1 MSEKK
6 ERQIVIPTQED
17 VTGEKK
23 RLEHKRRY
31 RRVIFN
37 TIYALVVVAAAAS
50 LIATL
55 ILPVLQVSGT
65 SMEPTLKDDDIIILL
80 KTGDFKTGD
89 LCGFYWQNKM
99 LLKRVIAG
107 TKDIVEIDKDGNVKV
122 NGKNIKEPYVDEKS
136 LGECDIE
143 FPFQVPEGKYFVMG
157 DHRSVSIDSRSSMID
172 CIDKSQI
179 VGKVLIRVW
188 PFNRISTI
196 H

>member
-1 MSEKK
+1 MRKK

-157 DHRSVSIDSRSSMID
+157 DHRSVSIDSRSSMIG

-179 VGKVLIRVW
+179 VGKVLISVW

>member
-1 MSEKK
+1 MSKKK

-157 DHRSVSIDSRSSMID
+157 DHRSVSIDSRSSMIG

>member
-136 LGECDIE
+136 LGECDME

-157 DHRSVSIDSRSSMID
+157 DHRSVSIDSRSSMIG

>member
-80 KTGDFKTGD
+80 KTGD

-157 DHRSVSIDSRSSMID
+157 DHRSVSIDSRSSMIG

>member
-31 RRVIFN
+31 RRVVFN

-107 TKDIVEIDKDGNVKV
+107 PKDIVEIDKDGNVKV

-157 DHRSVSIDSRSSMID
+157 DHRSVSIDSRSSMIG

>member
-1 MSEKK
+1 MRKK

-37 TIYALVVVAAAAS
+37 TIYALVVVAVAAS

-157 DHRSVSIDSRSSMID
+157 DHRSVSIDSRSSMIG

>member
-89 LCGFYWQNKM
+89 LGGFYWQNKM

-107 TKDIVEIDKDGNVKV
+107 PKDIVEIDKDGNVKV

-157 DHRSVSIDSRSSMID
+157 DHRSVSIDSRSSMIG

>member
-99 LLKRVIAG
+99 LLKRVIARP
-107 TKDIVEIDKDGNVKV
+107 KDIVEIDKDGNVKV

-157 DHRSVSIDSRSSMID
+157 DHRSVSIDSRSSMIG

>member
-1 MSEKK
+1 MRKK

-172 CIDKSQI
+172 CLDKSQT
-179 VGKVLIRVW
+179 VGKGLIRVW

>member
-37 TIYALVVVAAAAS
+37 TIYALVVVAVAAS

-80 KTGDFKTGD
+80 KAGDFKTGD

-99 LLKRVIAG
+99 LLKRVIARP
-107 TKDIVEIDKDGNVKV
+107 KDIVEIDKDGNVKV

-157 DHRSVSIDSRSSMID
+157 DHRSVSIDSRSSMIG

>member
-37 TIYALVVVAAAAS
+37 IIYALVVVAAAAS

-99 LLKRVIAG
+99 LLKRVIARP
-107 TKDIVEIDKDGNVKV
+107 KDIVEIDKDGNVKV

-157 DHRSVSIDSRSSMID
+157 DHRSVSIDSRSSMIG

>member
-99 LLKRVIAG
+99 LLKRVIARP
-107 TKDIVEIDKDGNVKV
+107 KDIVEIDKDGNVKV

>member
-107 TKDIVEIDKDGNVKV
+107 PKDIVEIDKDGNVKV

-157 DHRSVSIDSRSSMID
+157 DHRSVSIDSRSSMIG

>member
-80 KTGDFKTGD
+80 KTGD

-107 TKDIVEIDKDGNVKV
+107 PKDIVEIDKDGNVKV

-157 DHRSVSIDSRSSMID
+157 DHRSVSIDSRSSMIG

>member
-89 LCGFYWQNKM
+89 LCGFCWQNKM
-99 LLKRVIAG
+99 LLKRVIARP
-107 TKDIVEIDKDGNVKV
+107 KDIVEIDKDGNVKV

-157 DHRSVSIDSRSSMID
+157 DHRSVSIDSRSSMIG

>member
-6 ERQIVIPTQED
+6 ERQIVIPTQEE

-31 RRVIFN
+31 RRVVFN

-99 LLKRVIAG
+99 LLKRVIARP
-107 TKDIVEIDKDGNVKV
+107 KDIVEIDKDGNVKV

-157 DHRSVSIDSRSSMID
+157 DHRSVSIDSRSSMIG

>member
-31 RRVIFN
+31 RRVAFN

-107 TKDIVEIDKDGNVKV
+107 PKDIVEIDKDGNVKV

-157 DHRSVSIDSRSSMID
+157 DHRSVSIDSRSSMIG

>member
-6 ERQIVIPTQED
+6 ERQIVIPTQEE

-31 RRVIFN
+31 RRVVFN

-107 TKDIVEIDKDGNVKV
+107 PKDIVEIDKDGNVKV

-157 DHRSVSIDSRSSMID
+157 DHRSVSIDSRSSMIG

>member
-157 DHRSVSIDSRSSMID
+157 DHRSVSIDSRSSMIG

-179 VGKVLIRVW
+179 VGKVLISVW

>member
-1 MSEKK
+1 M
-6 ERQIVIPTQED
+6 
-17 VTGEKK
+17 
-23 RLEHKRRY
+23 
-31 RRVIFN
+31 
-37 TIYALVVVAAAAS
+37 VVAAAAS

-107 TKDIVEIDKDGNVKV
+107 PKDIVEIDKDGNVKV

-157 DHRSVSIDSRSSMID
+157 DHRSVSIDSRSSMIG

>member
-37 TIYALVVVAAAAS
+37 TIYALVVVAVAAS

-99 LLKRVIAG
+99 LLKRVIARP
-107 TKDIVEIDKDGNVKV
+107 KDIVEIDKDGNVKV

-157 DHRSVSIDSRSSMID
+157 DHRSVSIDSRSSMIG

>member
-80 KTGDFKTGD
+80 KTGD

-99 LLKRVIAG
+99 LLKRVIARP
-107 TKDIVEIDKDGNVKV
+107 KDIVEIDKDGNVKV

-157 DHRSVSIDSRSSMID
+157 DHRSVSIDSRSSMIG

-179 VGKVLIRVW
+179 VGKVLISVW

>member
-6 ERQIVIPTQED
+6 ERQIVIPTQEE

-107 TKDIVEIDKDGNVKV
+107 PKDIVEIDKDGNVKV

-157 DHRSVSIDSRSSMID
+157 DHRSVSIDSRSSMIG

>member
-6 ERQIVIPTQED
+6 ERQIVIPTQEE

-31 RRVIFN
+31 RRVVFN

-157 DHRSVSIDSRSSMID
+157 DHRSVSIDSRSSMIG

>member
-157 DHRSVSIDSRSSMID
+157 DHRSVSIRIAE
-172 CIDKSQI
+172 SQ
-179 VGKVLIRVW
+179 
-188 PFNRISTI
+188 
-196 H
+196 

>member
-1 MSEKK
+1 MRKK

-107 TKDIVEIDKDGNVKV
+107 PKDIVEIDKDGNVKV

-157 DHRSVSIDSRSSMID
+157 DHRSVSIDSRSSMIG

>member
-107 TKDIVEIDKDGNVKV
+107 PKDIVEIDKYGNVKV

-157 DHRSVSIDSRSSMID
+157 DHRSVSIDSRSSMIG

>member
-157 DHRSVSIDSRSSMID
+157 DHRSVSIDSRSSMIG

>member
-1 MSEKK
+1 MRKK

-99 LLKRVIAG
+99 LLKRVIARP
-107 TKDIVEIDKDGNVKV
+107 KDIVEIDKDGNVKV

-157 DHRSVSIDSRSSMID
+157 DHRSVSIDSRSSMIG

>member
-1 MSEKK
+1 MRKK

-99 LLKRVIAG
+99 LLKRVIARP
-107 TKDIVEIDKDGNVKV
+107 KDIVEIDKDGNVKV

>member
-37 TIYALVVVAAAAS
+37 TIYALVVVAVAAS

-157 DHRSVSIDSRSSMID
+157 DHRSVSIDSRSSMIG

>member
-1 MSEKK
+1 MRKK
-6 ERQIVIPTQED
+6 ERQIVIPTQEE

-157 DHRSVSIDSRSSMID
+157 DHRSVSIDSRSSMIG

>member
-99 LLKRVIAG
+99 LLKRVIARP
-107 TKDIVEIDKDGNVKV
+107 KDIVEIDKDGNVKV

-136 LGECDIE
+136 LGECDME

-157 DHRSVSIDSRSSMID
+157 DHRSVSIDSRSSMIG

>member
-1 MSEKK
+1 MRKK

-37 TIYALVVVAAAAS
+37 TIHALVVVAAAAS

-157 DHRSVSIDSRSSMID
+157 DHRSVSIDSRSSMIG

>member
-1 MSEKK
+1 M
-6 ERQIVIPTQED
+6 
-17 VTGEKK
+17 
-23 RLEHKRRY
+23 
-31 RRVIFN
+31 
-37 TIYALVVVAAAAS
+37 
-50 LIATL
+50 
-55 ILPVLQVSGT
+55 
-65 SMEPTLKDDDIIILL
+65 
-80 KTGDFKTGD
+80 
-89 LCGFYWQNKM
+89 CGFYWQNKM
-99 LLKRVIAG
+99 LLKRVIARP
-107 TKDIVEIDKDGNVKV
+107 KDIVEIDKDGNVKV

-157 DHRSVSIDSRSSMID
+157 DHRSVSIDSRSSMIG

>member
-6 ERQIVIPTQED
+6 ERQIVIPTQEE

-99 LLKRVIAG
+99 LLKRVIARP
-107 TKDIVEIDKDGNVKV
+107 KDIVEIDKDGNVKV

-157 DHRSVSIDSRSSMID
+157 DHRSVSIDSRSSMIG

>member
-107 TKDIVEIDKDGNVKV
+107 TKDIVEIDIYGNVKV

-157 DHRSVSIDSRSSMID
+157 DHRSVSIDSRSSMIG

>member
-1 MSEKK
+1 MRKK

-157 DHRSVSIDSRSSMID
+157 DHRSVSIDSRSSMIG

>member
-1 MSEKK
+1 MAEINAREVHIPSHEEVLNERKRLKYKK
-6 ERQIVIPTQED
+6 E
-17 VTGEKK
+17 
-23 RLEHKRRY
+23 Y
-31 RRVIFN
+31 RRVLLS
-37 TIYALVVVAAAAS
+37 TIYALVVVAALAA
-50 LIATL
+50 LIATMVM
-55 ILPVLQVSGT
+55 PVLQVSGT

-107 TKDIVEIDKDGNVKV
+107 PKDIVEIDKDGNVKV

-157 DHRSVSIDSRSSMID
+157 DHRSVSIDSRSSMIG